1 MILLFQTFI
10 RFFLFSD
17 FEELSS
23 IVGLSAL
30 IYSLKI
36 TVRVLCAK
44 SIIVIIP
51 LNLLVFHAKNDV
63 FFLKE

>member
-36 TVRVLCAK
+36 IVGVLCAK
-44 SIIVIIP
+44 LIIVITP
-51 LNLLVFHAKNDV
+51 LSPLVFLEKNDD
-63 FFLKE
+63 FF